1 MAKKFTKFTIGDV
14 VKTVGSKVFKK
25 LTTILPVVEDE
36 LQGTWVL
43 PVEVGLDFSYYNN
56 LYSDQLSWE
65 VTYNCG
71 IVWNSN
77 SDAEY
82 SVFRIRRIKGSS
94 NVQYNELSFDYFK
107 VYQKYINVERDDVYN
122 FGGVF
127 TITSKLSEVENG
139 AELLAWLKANATKQ
153 SASTPTLI
161 SFTIGGTKYQAAEGM
176 EWASWVGSAYNT
188 HGYFMEGIAI
198 YDSDYTRIYYQ
209 PYTSAN
215 ITIYGSDII
224 LANGTYGTFQSMS
237 GGSN

>member
-1 MAKKFTKFTIGDV
+1 MAKKFTKLFLGDV

-25 LTTILPVVEDE
+25 LITEQPKDDTIV
-36 LQGTWVL
+36 GTWL
-43 PVEVGLDFSYYNN
+43 F
-56 LYSDQLSWE
+56 
-65 VTYNCG
+65 
-71 IVWNSN
+71 
-77 SDAEY
+77 
-82 SVFRIRRIKGSS
+82 
-94 NVQYNELSFDYFK
+94 NE
-107 VYQKYINVERDDVYN
+107 YINV
-122 FGGVF
+122 
-127 TITSKLSEVENG
+127 NG
-139 AELLAWLKANATKQ
+139 AAWYAVDFTSNGTTYIAMSDKRSETSSVHDMSLKYFKSATSYDTAFSGGSEAFTKEAYRTINITTEPTDEEFIAWLKANATKQ

-161 SFTIGGTKYQAAEGM
+161 SFTIGGTKYQAEEGM